1 MLPNRLVANT
11 SDFEDNGL
19 VFFEVP
25 EDGLTELQ
33 KYTGSFKFRL
43 GDGWKSGDIAYF
55 GVTIPDTDFESVV
68 SAIVR

>member
-25 EDGLTELQ
+25 EDGLTELK

-43 GDGWKSGDIAYF
+43 GDGWKSGDLVFFKAF
-55 GVTIPDTDFESVV
+55 TTGTTNFVRV
-68 SAIVR
+68 IVR